1 MIGYLFLGIALLCG
15 AVKGYCGKKTSG
27 FLRTPA
33 DSVLISL
40 LRMAMCIFI
49 GIAAILFD
57 KTAVWQLPTDALLV
71 SLASG
76 ITCSAFVITWILCI
90 RTGAFMMVD
99 VFLTAG
105 VVIPIVSCALMYG
118 ETVSVRQIIG
128 CALLLV
134 AVLIMCSYNNSV
146 KKVKITLPALALL
159 ILCGVANGCTDL
171 LQKVYVKMTD
181 NGSAATFNFYSY
193 IGATVSLGIVYLG
206 IMLYNK
212 KKKAKAAEL
221 GEAVVAESK
230 FKLPK
235 LLPYIVV
242 MAICLFF
249 YSFFKTLAATRLD
262 SILLYPISQ
271 VGSMLLASLM
281 AMIFFKEKM
290 NWKGVLGIVIALCA
304 MLLINL

>member
-27 FLRTPA
+27 FLRTPS

-49 GIAAILFD
+49 GIAAICFD
-57 KTAVWQLPTDALLV
+57 KNAVWLLPTDALLV
-71 SLASG
+71 ALASG
-76 ITCSAFVITWILCI
+76 VTCSLFVISWILCI

-105 VVIPIVSCALMYG
+105 VIIPIVSCALMYG

-146 KKVKITLPALALL
+146 KKSKITLPALALL

-171 LQKVYVKMTD
+171 LQKVYVKMTAG
-181 NGSAATFNFYSY
+181 GSAASFNFYSY

-206 IMLYNK
+206 IMLYSK
-212 KKKAKAAEL
+212 KKKAKTAEL
-221 GEAVVAESK
+221 GVAVAEESK
-230 FKLPK
+230 FNLPK

-242 MAICLFF
+242 MAVCLFF
-249 YSFFKTLAATRLD
+249 YSFFKTLAATHLD

-290 NWKGVLGIVIALCA
+290 NFRGVLGIVIALCA